1 MSHKTSRTRHTRESS
16 RAEAPTYE
24 PSAHQL
30 ARLMAGEHSHP
41 HEILGA
47 HPATFQ
53 KRDGVVIRALMPD
66 AVRCECLLDSG
77 EELEMSLIASN
88 SSNCF
93 SVFVPDATFPI
104 TYRFRFHFADGVTW
118 ERADPYR
125 FLPTVSDMDLH
136 LFNEGTHR
144 QLWKKLGANLRTV
157 DGVRGVAFAVWAPN
171 ARRVSVVGNFC
182 NWDGRVYPMRVLG
195 SSGVFELF
203 IPGVAEHSLYKF
215 EILTRDGHV
224 RLKTDP

>member
-1 MSHKTSRTRHTRESS
+1 MSSQKTGRAKHSRETKQADARS
-16 RAEAPTYE
+16 YE

-47 HPATFQ
+47 HAATFQ
-53 KRDGVVIRALMPD
+53 KRQGVVIRALMPD
-66 AVRCECLLDSG
+66 AVRCECLLDDG
-77 EELEMSLIASN
+77 DELEMSLIASGT
-88 SSNCF
+88 SNCF

-104 TYRFRFHFADGVTW
+104 SYRFRFHLADGTSW
-118 ERADPYR
+118 ERGDPYR
-125 FLPTVSDMDLH
+125 FLPTISELDLH

-144 QLWKKLGANLRTV
+144 QLWKKLGANLRTL
-157 DGVRGVAFAVWAPN
+157 DGVEGVAFAVWAPN
-171 ARRVSVVGNFC
+171 ARRVSVVGDFNR
-182 NWDGRVYPMRVLG
+182 WDGRVYPMRVLG

-215 EILTRDGHV
+215 EILT
-224 RLKTDP
+224 